1 MMSLYYSNR
10 GGVSIIKWG
19 QFFSEVTHWDREFV
33 KGQKRAARKK
43 LTPLYYTNTPPIT
56 IIK

>member
-1 MMSLYYSNR
+1 MTSLYYTNR

-19 QFFSEVTHWDREFV
+19 QFFSEVTHWDRDFV

-43 LTPLYYTNTPPIT
+43 LTL
-56 IIK
+56 IKTDPY